1 MIIIIRPLYVGH
13 SSEIKFYWN
22 QSQHKGSLKSW
33 IRIRKDKIDEVD
45 KSVTQV
51 KVKGFSEFN
60 EGKQEL
66 VTKLDL

>member
-1 MIIIIRPLYVGH
+1 MIIIIRPCYVGH

-33 IRIRKDKIDEVD
+33 ICIKKDKIDEVD

-51 KVKGFSEFN
+51 KV
-60 EGKQEL
+60 
-66 VTKLDL
+66 